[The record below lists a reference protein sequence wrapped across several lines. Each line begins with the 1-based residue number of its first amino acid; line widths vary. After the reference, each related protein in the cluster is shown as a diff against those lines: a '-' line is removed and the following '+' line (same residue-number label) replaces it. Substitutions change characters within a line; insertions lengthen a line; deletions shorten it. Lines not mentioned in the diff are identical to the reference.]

1 VRRYSVRE
9 WIQWDRPNVRL
20 STGSNRGAFWW
31 DRMDHGG
38 QFLIV
43 PGSRYE
49 RQPAE
54 KNLHARLPTWSF
66 AGFKWMHTTFSYKP
80 NLPSLVYSCLIVPDW
95 TLALAAL
102 ILPGMWLATRR
113 AGARRTGFC
122 SSCGYNLTG
131 NTSGICPECG
141 RPTTAGVAT

>member
-1 VRRYSVRE
+1 
-9 WIQWDRPNVRL
+9 
-20 STGSNRGAFWW
+20 
-31 DRMDHGG
+31 MDHGG

-43 PGSRYE
+43 PGPSYE
-49 RQPAE
+49 RQPAG

-66 AGFKWMHTTFSYKP
+66 AGFKWMHATFSYRP
-80 NLPSLVYSCLIVPDW
+80 NLPGLVYSCLIVPDW

-113 AGARRTGFC
+113 AGAPSTGLC

-141 RPTTAGVAT
+141 RPTTAGVTA